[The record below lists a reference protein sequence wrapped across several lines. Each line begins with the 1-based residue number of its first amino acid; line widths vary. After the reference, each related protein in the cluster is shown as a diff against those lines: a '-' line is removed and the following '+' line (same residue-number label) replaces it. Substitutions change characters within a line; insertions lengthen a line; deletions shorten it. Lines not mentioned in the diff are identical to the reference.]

1 MENIKHLICQIFQE
15 LWKCLSTLQI
25 LQIIFLHSKKSPS
38 QIALLFYI
46 FTHECLFMTTKEKK
60 SKYGLLKKIWICL
73 NLKYGGSS
81 YILLELLSPT
91 LREIK
96 IEININKFY
105 TGIKMETE
113 TKGNY
118 QNIRDKRRMSSSGFN
133 KIIAHS
139 CL

>member
-1 MENIKHLICQIFQE
+1 
-15 LWKCLSTLQI
+15 
-25 LQIIFLHSKKSPS
+25 
-38 QIALLFYI
+38 
-46 FTHECLFMTTKEKK
+46 MTTKEKK